1 MSKHFGK
8 AGAIIIRE
16 NDGILETLLEYRG
29 RHDLR
34 DWSFPKGGI
43 EAGETP
49 EGTAKR
55 EIMEETGLEVAII
68 KPLPDIFYHN
78 THDGEVKVYMFL
90 ARPSGGEL
98 KPEYKGDKVE
108 WVPLDRVL
116 DILSYQNLK
125 DYFTKVSDELTFEK
139 IT

>member
-1 MSKHFGK
+1 MSKYFGK

-16 NDGILETLLEYRG
+16 NNGSLETLLEYRG
-29 RHDLR
+29 RHDLC
-34 DWSFPKGGI
+34 DWTFPKGGI

-49 EGTAKR
+49 EETAKR
-55 EIMEETGLEVAII
+55 EIMEETGLEVEII
-68 KPLPDIFYHN
+68 KPLPDTFYHN

-98 KPEYKGDKVE
+98 KPEYEGDEVE
-108 WVPLDRVL
+108 WIPLDKVL

-125 DYFTKVSDELTFEK
+125 DYFTKVRDGLTLEK